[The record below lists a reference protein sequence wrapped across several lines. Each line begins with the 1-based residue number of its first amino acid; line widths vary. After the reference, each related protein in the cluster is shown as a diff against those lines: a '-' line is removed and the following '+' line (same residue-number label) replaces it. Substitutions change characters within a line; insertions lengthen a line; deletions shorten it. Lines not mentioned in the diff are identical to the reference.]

1 MGAPAICLVHASPWE
16 ADGLP
21 FPRELSPGRQRHGN
35 GSGVVN
41 RVVSRAYRKERAGPV
56 LGGLHGTSR
65 RGAVRTDRPN
75 GSTGA
80 PRSRASELS
89 FIDPSISDLGTIF
102 RNGRPESEA
111 IMFNAERPAAPPGA
125 RNEFHRCT
133 VARTSNTR
141 CADLFGRRAF
151 GGKWKL
157 TARHSCRRPRRIR

>member
-16 ADGLP
+16 ADGFP

-56 LGGLHGTSR
+56 LSGLHGTSR
-65 RGAVRTDRPN
+65 RGVVRTDRPN

-80 PRSRASELS
+80 PRPRAYELS
-89 FIDPSISDLGTIF
+89 FIDPSMSDLGTIF

-111 IMFNAERPAAPPGA
+111 IMSGAARPGMRQPERS
-125 RNEFHRCT
+125 E
-133 VARTSNTR
+133 RTSSMGCCTQYG
-141 CADLFGRRAF
+141 ADAASLFGRERSAAN
-151 GGKWKL
+151 GN
-157 TARHSCRRPRRIR
+157 